1 MTSSDRKQIRPGT
14 AFQFL
19 ALICALTLISAAGPF
34 PQEQSSP
41 PDREKRL
48 EAFLTDDT
56 TAAFEILARN
66 PDFLK
71 VRSVQVKVYRSQ
83 RSRDPEVL
91 AAAYRLCF
99 QAPDLAG
106 MAPMIDRR
114 CNGAFIGSKPG
125 PKRLMLELALQDP
138 ALKQDPRVIGLI
150 NSALHSDDEALAGLG
165 KQLLEKHPELKSLP
179 AVLEAL
185 PDSAAALPDYESFKA
200 IVNPIFMATG
210 SDERACVN
218 CHKTRPVLFLPL
230 AGPNEDEEPV
240 IRQRYRSVLCV
251 IDLENPEK
259 SLILNKPTS
268 PLPENPEGPSS
279 PDHHTGGPRFNKG
292 DATYNRILK
301 WIQGADE

>member
-1 MTSSDRKQIRPGT
+1 MTSSNGKQIRRGT
-14 AFQFL
+14 ALQVL
-19 ALICALTLISAAGPF
+19 GLICGLTLISAGGLF
-34 PQEQSSP
+34 SQEQP
-41 PDREKRL
+41 FQPDRQQQL

-56 TAAFEILARN
+56 AAAFDILTEN
-66 PDFLK
+66 PDFLQE
-71 VRSVQVKVYRSQ
+71 RSAQVKVYRSQ

-99 QAPDLAG
+99 QVPDLAA

-125 PKRLMLELALQDP
+125 PRRLMLELALQDP

-150 NSALHSDDEALAGLG
+150 NSALHSDDEPLADLG

-185 PDSAAALPDYESFKA
+185 PDTAAALPDYESFKA
-200 IVNPIFMATG
+200 AVNPIFTATG

-230 AGPNEDEEPV
+230 AGPNEDEDPA
-240 IRQRYRSVLCV
+240 IRQRYRSVLRV
-251 IDLENPEK
+251 INLENPEE
-259 SLILNKPTS
+259 SLILNKPTN
-268 PLPENPEGPSS
+268 PMPENGELSTPE
-279 PDHHTGGPRFNKG
+279 HHSGGPRFQKG
-292 DATYNRILK
+292 DATYNRILG